1 MRKKLIITA
10 VLASVMVMCFA
21 QKPHKIM
28 FYNMENFFDTID
40 DPETNDEEFLP
51 DGAKRWNTAKY
62 DKKLRNM
69 ERVLFDIAAIDRNYP
84 AVIGVS
90 EIENRSILEDIA
102 STRKL
107 LPARYAICHYDSP
120 DLRGVDVAF
129 LYRPDVFKLEG
140 SADIPVRIASLPNWR
155 TRGIVTMWGTIDDEP
170 FLFMV
175 AHWPSRLGGQAAS
188 AFKRNAAAEQMHAIA
203 DSVLKVNPATKIVPW
218 ATSTTIRPTRASKSI
233 WAPRPRSRSCSRAI
247 STRPSPTCSK
257 PVWERSPTATHGTS
271 STISSFRRTSLPAPP
286 AN

>member
-10 VLASVMVMCFA
+10 VLASVRVMCFA

-140 SADIPVRIASLPNWR
+140 SADIPVRIASLPNW
-155 TRGIVTMWGTIDDEP
+155 
-170 FLFMV
+170 
-175 AHWPSRLGGQAAS
+175 
-188 AFKRNAAAEQMHAIA
+188 
-203 DSVLKVNPATKIVPW
+203 
-218 ATSTTIRPTRASKSI
+218 
-233 WAPRPRSRSCSRAI
+233 APRPRSRSCSRAI

>member
-140 SADIPVRIASLPNWR
+140 SADIPVRIASLPNWAHAR
-155 TRGIVTMWGTIDDEP
+155 HRDDVGNDRRRP

-188 AFKRNAAAEQMHAIA
+188 AFKRNAAAEQVRAIA
-203 DSVLKVNPATKIVPW
+203 DSVLKVNPATKIVAMGDFNDDP
-218 ATSTTIRPTRASKSI
+218 TDESVEVHLGRPCQDQELQPGDFYT
-233 WAPRPRSRSCSRAI
+233 
-247 STRPSPTCSK
+247 PSPTCSK

>member
-90 EIENRSILEDIA
+90 ESENRSILEDIA

-107 LPARYAICHYDSP
+107 LPAR
-120 DLRGVDVAF
+120 
-129 LYRPDVFKLEG
+129 
-140 SADIPVRIASLPNWR
+140 
-155 TRGIVTMWGTIDDEP
+155 
-170 FLFMV
+170 
-175 AHWPSRLGGQAAS
+175 
-188 AFKRNAAAEQMHAIA
+188 
-203 DSVLKVNPATKIVPW
+203 
-218 ATSTTIRPTRASKSI
+218 
-233 WAPRPRSRSCSRAI
+233 
-247 STRPSPTCSK
+247 
-257 PVWERSPTATHGTS
+257 
-271 STISSFRRTSLPAPP
+271 
-286 AN
+286 

>member
-140 SADIPVRIASLPNWR
+140 SADIPVRIAS
-155 TRGIVTMWGTIDDEP
+155 
-170 FLFMV
+170 
-175 AHWPSRLGGQAAS
+175 
-188 AFKRNAAAEQMHAIA
+188 
-203 DSVLKVNPATKIVPW
+203 
-218 ATSTTIRPTRASKSI
+218 SI

-271 STISSFRRTSLPAPP
+271 STISSFRRTSLPVPP

>member
-90 EIENRSILEDIA
+90 E
-102 STRKL
+102 K
-107 LPARYAICHYDSP
+107 
-120 DLRGVDVAF
+120 
-129 LYRPDVFKLEG
+129 
-140 SADIPVRIASLPNWR
+140 
-155 TRGIVTMWGTIDDEP
+155 
-170 FLFMV
+170 
-175 AHWPSRLGGQAAS
+175 
-188 AFKRNAAAEQMHAIA
+188 
-203 DSVLKVNPATKIVPW
+203 
-218 ATSTTIRPTRASKSI
+218 TSHRRA
-233 WAPRPRSRSCSRAI
+233 
-247 STRPSPTCSK
+247 
-257 PVWERSPTATHGTS
+257 
-271 STISSFRRTSLPAPP
+271 SSFRHVMRSATTTRPTCAAWTWRSSTVRMSSNSKAAPTSPCGSLRCPTGAR
-286 AN
+286 AAS

>member
-107 LPARYAICHYDSP
+107 LPARYAICAAWTWRSSTVRMSSNSKAAPTSP
-120 DLRGVDVAF
+120 C
-129 LYRPDVFKLEG
+129 G
-140 SADIPVRIASLPNWR
+140 SPRCP
-155 TRGIVTMWGTIDDEP
+155 TG
-170 FLFMV
+170 
-175 AHWPSRLGGQAAS
+175 AHAAS
-188 AFKRNAAAEQMHAIA
+188 
-203 DSVLKVNPATKIVPW
+203 
-218 ATSTTIRPTRASKSI
+218 
-233 WAPRPRSRSCSRAI
+233 
-247 STRPSPTCSK
+247 
-257 PVWERSPTATHGTS
+257 
-271 STISSFRRTSLPAPP
+271 
-286 AN
+286 

>member
-102 STRKL
+102 STTRPTCAAWTWRSSTVRMSSNSKAAPTSPCGSL
-107 LPARYAICHYDSP
+107 RCPTGAR
-120 DLRGVDVAF
+120 
-129 LYRPDVFKLEG
+129 
-140 SADIPVRIASLPNWR
+140 
-155 TRGIVTMWGTIDDEP
+155 
-170 FLFMV
+170 
-175 AHWPSRLGGQAAS
+175 AAS
-188 AFKRNAAAEQMHAIA
+188 
-203 DSVLKVNPATKIVPW
+203 
-218 ATSTTIRPTRASKSI
+218 
-233 WAPRPRSRSCSRAI
+233 
-247 STRPSPTCSK
+247 
-257 PVWERSPTATHGTS
+257 
-271 STISSFRRTSLPAPP
+271 
-286 AN
+286 

>member
-140 SADIPVRIASLPNWR
+140 SADIPVRIASLPN
-155 TRGIVTMWGTIDDEP
+155 
-170 FLFMV
+170 L
-175 AHWPSRLGGQAAS
+175 
-188 AFKRNAAAEQMHAIA
+188 
-203 DSVLKVNPATKIVPW
+203 
-218 ATSTTIRPTRASKSI
+218 
-233 WAPRPRSRSCSRAI
+233 
-247 STRPSPTCSK
+247 
-257 PVWERSPTATHGTS
+257 
-271 STISSFRRTSLPAPP
+271 SLRHI
-286 AN
+286 

>member
-84 AVIGVS
+84 AVIGVM
-90 EIENRSILEDIA
+90 RSA
-102 STRKL
+102 TTTRPTCAAWTWRSSTVRMSSNSKAA
-107 LPARYAICHYDSP
+107 PTSPCGSPRCPTGAR
-120 DLRGVDVAF
+120 
-129 LYRPDVFKLEG
+129 
-140 SADIPVRIASLPNWR
+140 
-155 TRGIVTMWGTIDDEP
+155 
-170 FLFMV
+170 
-175 AHWPSRLGGQAAS
+175 AAS
-188 AFKRNAAAEQMHAIA
+188 
-203 DSVLKVNPATKIVPW
+203 
-218 ATSTTIRPTRASKSI
+218 
-233 WAPRPRSRSCSRAI
+233 
-247 STRPSPTCSK
+247 
-257 PVWERSPTATHGTS
+257 
-271 STISSFRRTSLPAPP
+271 
-286 AN
+286 

>member
-90 EIENRSILEDIA
+90 EIENRSTCA
-102 STRKL
+102 AWTWRSSTVRMSSNSKAA
-107 LPARYAICHYDSP
+107 PTSP
-120 DLRGVDVAF
+120 C
-129 LYRPDVFKLEG
+129 G
-140 SADIPVRIASLPNWR
+140 SPRCP
-155 TRGIVTMWGTIDDEP
+155 TG
-170 FLFMV
+170 
-175 AHWPSRLGGQAAS
+175 AHAAS
-188 AFKRNAAAEQMHAIA
+188 
-203 DSVLKVNPATKIVPW
+203 
-218 ATSTTIRPTRASKSI
+218 
-233 WAPRPRSRSCSRAI
+233 
-247 STRPSPTCSK
+247 
-257 PVWERSPTATHGTS
+257 
-271 STISSFRRTSLPAPP
+271 
-286 AN
+286 